1 MKNIRIYTGIL
12 LTAVMIM
19 TLSVSVFAQSNR
31 EQNYGVSQV
40 SSSSV
45 HASDKKNN
53 IIFEKK
59 IKVKKVDS
67 VAKAGDFTS
76 AELAKYISLSA
87 AALLCIIWLIV
98 RCLKKKS
105 GRVFAGHTIC
115 TVVCPFF
122 IHRKVRPME

>member
-59 IKVKKVDS
+59 IKVRKLIVLLKQV
-67 VAKAGDFTS
+67 
-76 AELAKYISLSA
+76 ISLLQNWQNIFLF
-87 AALLCIIWLIV
+87 LLRHC
-98 RCLKKKS
+98 CASS
-105 GRVFAGHTIC
+105 G
-115 TVVCPFF
+115 
-122 IHRKVRPME
+122 

>member
-98 RCLKKKS
+98 RCLNKK
-105 GRVFAGHTIC
+105 
-115 TVVCPFF
+115 
-122 IHRKVRPME
+122 

>member
-12 LTAVMIM
+12 LTAVMLM
-19 TLSVSVFAQSNR
+19 TLPVSVFAPRNR
-31 EQNYGVSQV
+31 EQNYGVYHV
-40 SSSSV
+40 SSSLV
-45 HASDKKNN
+45 HASHKINN
-53 IIFEKK
+53 IIFEKI

-98 RCLKKKS
+98 RCLKKK
-105 GRVFAGHTIC
+105 
-115 TVVCPFF
+115 
-122 IHRKVRPME
+122 

>member
-53 IIFEKK
+53 IIF
-59 IKVKKVDS
+59 
-67 VAKAGDFTS
+67 
-76 AELAKYISLSA
+76 L
-87 AALLCIIWLIV
+87 
-98 RCLKKKS
+98 
-105 GRVFAGHTIC
+105 
-115 TVVCPFF
+115 
-122 IHRKVRPME
+122 